1 MTISEERELNELS
14 HQVIGSCIDVHKQL
28 GPGLLESI
36 YQDLLCFD
44 LSNKGIR
51 FENEKEISLMFKGKE
66 FHTKLRADLIVENK
80 IIVEL
85 KAVKELH
92 PIYGAQLLTYMKL
105 AHISLG
111 LLINFDVILL
121 KDGIHRYRL

>member
-1 MTISEERELNELS
+1 VTISEERELNELS